1 VGLQKV
7 ILLLVCIFSIQSS
20 FAFSRALNRHTYVQV
35 NGTHFTRDGSAYA
48 FVGSNLWYGMNLG
61 SQGQAGDRA
70 RLTRDLDRLRAL
82 GVTNLRILAGTEGPA
97 TEPMRIV
104 PALQN
109 SPGVYDS
116 NLLQGLDFLL
126 SEMGKRDMTAVVVLG
141 DFWHWSG
148 GFAQYL
154 NWAGAGSI
162 PYPPPFPGGDW
173 NTFEAFSSQFY
184 LNPLAQSN
192 FLNLV
197 KTIIT
202 RTNSISAIPYSQDTT
217 IMSWELANEPRG
229 MGHPDELNT
238 WIEATSKFIKS
249 YDANHLV
256 TTGCEGQIDS
266 AGLDL
271 VRNSS
276 YPSIDYATV
285 HIWAQ
290 NFGWYDPTQPTKTYD
305 SAVAQMKT
313 FLKTN
318 VKLAEQIGKPL
329 VLEEFGLAR
338 DNQSY
343 DPKSATTYR
352 DKYYDTVFNEVLTY
366 SKAGEAVQSAN
377 FWAWAGEA
385 VPVLPLGTPWA
396 PGNPFLGDPPHE
408 PQGWYSIFANDE
420 STIEI
425 IAKYASS
432 LPGAVSHK

>member
-1 VGLQKV
+1 VGYQKV
-7 ILLLVCIFSIQSS
+7 ILLLAAVFSIQTS
-20 FAFSRALNRHTYVQV
+20 FAFSRAIPKHTFVQV
-35 NGTHFTRDGSAYA
+35 SGTHFVRDGNPYA

-61 SQGQAGDRA
+61 SQGQAGDQA
-70 RLTRDLDRLRAL
+70 RLVRELDRLKQM

-97 TEPMRIV
+97 TEPLRII

-109 SPGVYDS
+109 TPGIYDS

-126 SEMGKRDMTAVVVLG
+126 SEMAKREMTAVVVLG

-173 NTFEAFSSQFY
+173 NTFEAYSSQFY
-184 LNPLAQSN
+184 LNPLAQN
-192 FLNLV
+192 GFLNLV
-197 KTIIT
+197 KTIVT
-202 RTNSISAIPYSQDTT
+202 RVNSLTGMAYAQDPT
-217 IMSWELANEPRG
+217 IMAWELANEPRG
-229 MGHPDELNT
+229 MGHPDEFNT

-249 YDANHLV
+249 YDAAHLV

-290 NFGWYDPTQPTKTYD
+290 NFGWYDPTNAATTYD
-305 SAVAQMKT
+305 YAVSQMKS

-318 VKLAEQIGKPL
+318 VKLAESIGKPL
-329 VLEEFGLAR
+329 ILEEFGLAR

-343 DPKSATTYR
+343 DPTSPTTYR
-352 DKYYDTVFNEVLTY
+352 DKYYDTVFNEILTY

-385 VPVLPLGTPWA
+385 NPVLPLGKPWA
-396 PGNPFLGDPPHE
+396 AGDPFLGDPPHE
-408 PQGWYSIFANDE
+408 PQGWYSIFAGDA
-420 STIEI
+420 STISI

-432 LPGAVSHK
+432 FQSVFHQH